1 MRRWLTPDRLDAYYL
16 LIHPQFPVLPPSPDR
31 LPDEYGLGSPVS
43 HAIDSHVSPLIP
55 AITALTVLVP
65 KRAVLRCTAVQERVA
80 RRYHA
85 ERCCGLALAG
95 IDRDMDTSEPL
106 ARSRLHPE
114 VPVHLESTI
123 ANFIIAL
130 YEYNYRGTMMRAR
143 TRMAS
148 VITMAI
154 DLGLHDAGQEIS
166 SDSGCKKR
174 IWAMIVRASRFI
186 VILSMLTNLPV
197 VLCKQV
203 IHHPSSGKT
212 QANDETLCC
221 D

>member
-1 MRRWLTPDRLDAYYL
+1 M
-16 LIHPQFPVLPPSPDR
+16 IHPQFPVLPPSPDR
-31 LPDEYGLGSPVS
+31 LPDEYGLGSPLS

-55 AITALTVLVP
+55 AITALTVLIP

-95 IDRDMDTSEPL
+95 IDRDMDASEPL

-123 ANFIIAL
+123 ANFIVAL

-154 DLGLHDAGQEIS
+154 DLGLHDLDKRFHLTPGARRE
-166 SDSGCKKR
+166 SG
-174 IWAMIVRASRFI
+174 
-186 VILSMLTNLPV
+186 L
-197 VLCKQV
+197 
-203 IHHPSSGKT
+203 
-212 QANDETLCC
+212 
-221 D
+221 